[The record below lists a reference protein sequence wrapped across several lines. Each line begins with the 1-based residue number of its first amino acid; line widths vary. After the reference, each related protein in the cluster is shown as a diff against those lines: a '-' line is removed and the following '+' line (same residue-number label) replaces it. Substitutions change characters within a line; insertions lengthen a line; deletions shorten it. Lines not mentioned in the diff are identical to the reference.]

1 MELTVKHAKKL
12 LTLAIS
18 LGMLCGGSVALAQ
31 AYPSKPI
38 RIVVGF
44 AAGAG
49 TDLIARRVA
58 KDLQDVLGQPVIVDN
73 KPGAAGNL
81 ATETVLKAPADG
93 YTLLLANSTFA
104 SNVAL
109 FPKLGFD
116 PIKDFAPVS
125 LLGSSPMLIAASSAS
140 GIDSLKA
147 LVAQAKARPNALSY
161 ASCGKGGPP
170 HIVGEQFMKMQG
182 IQVAHIPYKGCQPAT
197 TDVVANH
204 VPLLFTSFAG
214 AVPFLASGKLKP
226 LAVTL
231 KKRSPL
237 APEIPTV
244 SELGLGE
251 VSTDL
256 WFGIVVRTG
265 VPAAIVERLNRDI
278 VQVMSRP
285 EVKENLRAQMVEPQT
300 STVKQFDEYIKSE
313 IQQYTTLIR
322 EINIQAD

>member
-1 MELTVKHAKKL
+1 MKHAKKL
-12 LTLAIS
+12 FKLAIA
-18 LGMLCGGSVALAQ
+18 LGVLCGGSVALAQ

-38 RIVVGF
+38 RMVVGF
-44 AAGAG
+44 APGAG

-81 ATETVLKAPADG
+81 ATDTVLKAPADG

-116 PIKDFAPVS
+116 PIKDFTPVS
-125 LLGSSPMLIAASSAS
+125 LLGSSPMVIAASNGS

-147 LVAQAKARPNALSY
+147 MVAQAKASPNVLSY

-170 HIVGEQFMKMQG
+170 HIIGEQFMKLHG
-182 IQVAHIPYKGCQPAT
+182 VQVAHIPYKGCGPAT

-204 VPLLFTSFAG
+204 VPLLFTSYAG

-237 APEIPTV
+237 APDIPTV

-256 WFGIVVRTG
+256 WFGLVVRAG
-265 VPAAIVERLNRDI
+265 VPAAIVERLNRAI

-285 EVKENLRAQMVEPQT
+285 ELKESLRAQMVEPQT
-300 STVKQFDEYIKSE
+300 STVKQFDEYIRSE
-313 IQQYTTLIR
+313 VRQYTALIK
-322 EINIQAD
+322 ELNIRAD